1 MNSNKKIAF
10 TSRIVRSIRVSKLN
24 DTMLKNIEYPGV
36 LIGVLLDAYF
46 ANELPNMKIRYT
58 QRVKTV
64 IEEKRE
70 NGKRTGTTSNTG
82 NKSSI

>member
-1 MNSNKKIAF
+1 
-10 TSRIVRSIRVSKLN
+10 LN
-24 DTMLKNIEYPGV
+24 DTMLKGIEYPGV

-58 QRVKTV
+58 QRVQNV

-70 NGKRTGTTSNTG
+70 NGKRTGSTG
-82 NKSSI
+82 NSTSTSGTATTNK